1 MRTGIIVFLAFLTV
15 VLGDSHIATCP
26 HDQFVSENNTCEP
39 CDQQCL
45 DKGFGCKGPGLDG
58 CLFVCPIFRE
68 DPIAVPLFEKGIRIH
83 DEDHNQIHKMTKA
96 EFYLEDFESFSDSM
110 YVSLTVDTTGTEI
123 EADYNAVEGK
133 LTLTGSDFVSNYDK
147 ALGSIKFQNNAP
159 TPDLKS
165 REVAFRI
172 NDGDQWSEYFAV
184 AVAIAPINNHPPVIT
199 VTPAE
204 QTYQEHGAPVDIFN
218 SVDIQDQDHEAIFPM
233 RGATISVMSPP
244 SGDCFG
250 DQLITVELGS
260 YADKV
265 SLDTANPAEVI
276 HLVGDASADVYE
288 HIIKTAKFHSTGPE
302 PPRGSVRINVE
313 IDDGDF
319 TDNADV
325 IIEIETINDS
335 PPKIED
341 TGGLPSFVARD
352 ENAVTIAETISLI
365 DCDDNDVHKWKRLEV
380 MVMTRTSDFPD
391 ETLDINIGNFQEIDK
406 DEVAKQ
412 HIILVPSNNKAEAP
426 VAQFQGALRTL
437 TYYNANENISCP
449 LERQVRLRVWDGI
462 HMTEKN
468 ITVAIDK
475 SNKNVPNLGVT
486 TETGKSFTE
495 DGPPVALLKGVQI
508 TDLDKICDLL
518 LMEGAE
524 VNMTAPDGEY
534 ENITFTQHK
543 NIAVK
548 YPPVDIGNST
558 WQWTVTGNAPAQ
570 EYEDFI
576 QSIRYQNKEDEPDM
590 TLRTVWIRI
599 FDGMF
604 YSNPVEIDIEM
615 KSRNDQPPKLISP
628 LGMVYNFTENEG
640 PAVLCDYLEDDD
652 SEEIDRRV
660 NTINVWIHNI
670 SSVDGDDEILHVNEN
685 TTTLPAD
692 ITVTRVSSSSVE
704 IKGSDN
710 GNLIP
715 EFNAVLQTLGYSN
728 ARDEPTPGRRR
739 IRFQIFS
746 NAIGAAR
753 EVNVYLYVDVFGVND
768 SPTMVALP
776 GYVNYTER
784 AGPVHVAPNAMLRD
798 ADKQPV
804 NVTIMSINVSFV
816 LDHEPGGRIYC
827 NGCPNVTVTHNR
839 LMADFGG
846 QGWLPQKVAELV
858 RNITFAIVRAEP
870 PRLADAVEVT
880 FEITDID
887 GILGST
893 TVPIRVQH
901 ICDPGTL
908 ILNGVASMSK
918 ANFSEFTPDEW
929 VPIVEGPVNITN
941 NDSNY
946 IVEAEI
952 NITKNHDADH
962 DELQIVDSSHSSA
975 MSTNGLLR
983 IEGMKSLEQMEDII
997 SKLSFRN
1004 RYECRNRKQRTVEIS
1019 LKDDCGAWSNIGTV
1033 IISIIEEND
1042 PPIVSPAE
1050 GSRDPLEYT
1059 YIVQGI
1065 RNLNPPM
1072 LAVFPRLEV
1081 IDCDGPDQDNLTM
1094 INVTIMDAPDWPYE
1108 KIVFNETMLSET
1120 GLHVKALEVNEHV
1133 VRYMIYHPNGTA
1145 PISWFVSV
1153 IRHSYYIN
1161 SADCPFEV
1169 ARKIIVTAIDG
1180 EDSGE
1185 GYAMINFHRNPVG
1198 PQLMWNESIVR
1209 QWTSQATNFYLLED
1223 PSFGIIPGDIHFIH
1237 KALVSITNPIQS
1249 QITVNFKDL
1258 VFIDGVDETS
1268 FKSLGLKMTP
1278 NLPQRT
1284 SEIMFEFNG
1293 PVSSVDAAKFEGVLR
1308 TVKFSSGDIE
1318 KNCDRIIAVT
1328 VWDSPLK
1335 RKSNTIYV
1343 KVIVGDRPEPIG
1355 CNATE
1360 APTTDEPTTM
1370 PPTTPTPTTEEVTK
1384 KPTEEVTF
1392 PPEPTTEG
1400 VTTEGPTEV
1409 VTFPPEPTTEGATTD
1424 EPTEEISFSP
1434 EPTTGTED
1442 PTESLVDCSEGSKTL
1457 ASQADVD
1464 ALGATGCNQIN
1475 GDLVINC
1482 GFDNDCFSPFFS
1494 LVNLRNI
1501 KVVTGKLR
1509 IMTNRMKTL
1518 EGLENIKS
1526 FASVELND
1534 NTELVTM
1541 KHLRMNTY
1549 EQEIKVSEISMMGG
1563 HSRLED
1569 IDGLKGITEVTGGN
1583 VLFANLPSLK
1593 SLAGLSHL
1601 RKVCKSDGTGDF
1613 TLEKINEGS
1622 GGEVVENLGHL
1633 SSLQQ
1638 VCGVL
1643 KVYVTKVTTLEG
1655 LSSLTKVGSIQVRSN
1670 DHLSSAENGL
1680 SAVEVITGVRASTQ
1694 GGYSVLIYGNPSLT
1708 TMGDFAKANGALN
1721 SVKGKVRIG
1730 SNSKLC
1736 SPANMFS
1743 LQFWI
1748 GLGATED
1755 GSNPAK
1761 GTDCAKRRRK

>member
-1 MRTGIIVFLAFLTV
+1 MSGKRIVFFFAFLGLA
-15 VLGDSHIATCP
+15 LGDNHCP
-26 HDQFVSENNTCEP
+26 HDQFATEDGMCEN
-39 CDQQCL
+39 CDQRCM
-45 DKGFGCKGPGLDG
+45 DGGGGCKGPGLEG
-58 CLFVCPIFRE
+58 CLFVCPCFRE
-68 DPIAVPLFEKGIRIH
+68 EPMSVPIFLRGIRIH
-83 DEDHNQIHKMTKA
+83 DDDHNQIHKMTEA
-96 EFYLEDFESFSDSM
+96 EFFFDNFESLSDAM
-110 YVSLTVDTTGTEI
+110 YVSLVANTSDTDITSTYD
-123 EADYNAVEGK
+123 AATGK
-133 LTLTGSDFVSNYDK
+133 LTLTGLDYVSNYNK
-147 ALGSIKFQNNAP
+147 VLGSIQFRNTAP
-159 TPDLKS
+159 TPDLQNRRVIFS
-165 REVAFRI
+165 V
-172 NDGDQWSEYFAV
+172 NDGDQWSKYYLV
-184 AVAIAPINNHPPVIT
+184 IVKIKPINNHSPQVYAE
-199 VTPAE
+199 PADE
-204 QTYQEHGAPVDIFN
+204 AYNEHGSPVNVFENVAIHDA
-218 SVDIQDQDHEAIFPM
+218 DHEDIFPM
-233 RGATISVMSPP
+233 AGATISVLSPP
-244 SGDCFG
+244 DGDCFG
-250 DQLITVELGS
+250 SQLIHVDLGS
-260 YADKV
+260 YGDKV
-265 SLDTANPAEVI
+265 WLESDNPASVI
-276 HLVGDASADVYE
+276 RLVGNASADIYE
-288 HIIKTAKFHSTGPE
+288 HIIETAKFHSNGSE
-302 PPRGSVRINVE
+302 PPRGSVTIKLE
-313 IDDGDF
+313 IDDGKF
-319 TDNADV
+319 TNNTNVTIA
-325 IIEIETINDS
+325 ISTINDS
-335 PPKIED
+335 PPKI
-341 TGGLPSFVARD
+341 GGIDSPVFIAR
-352 ENAVTIAETISLI
+352 EPAVFIADGILLT
-365 DCDDNDVHKWKRLEV
+365 DCDDNNVHKWTKLEV
-380 MVMTRTSDFPD
+380 MLATITSDYPD
-391 ETLDINIGNFQEIDK
+391 EILHINTGSIPTILETEVTDK
-406 DEVAKQ
+406 
-412 HIILVPSNNKAEAP
+412 HILLVPNNNETEAP
-426 VAQFQGALRTL
+426 VADFERAVRTL
-437 TYYNANENISCP
+437 TYDNSNENISCP
-449 LERQVRLRVWDGI
+449 LERDVRLRIWDGI
-462 HMTEKN
+462 HMTEEN
-468 ITVAIDK
+468 IIVTIAK
-475 SNKNVPNLGVT
+475 SNKNAPTFGVSI
-486 TETGKSFTE
+486 TGASFSE
-495 DGPPVALLKGVQI
+495 DGPPVALLTSVRI
-508 TDLDKICDLL
+508 ADLDQICDIL
-518 LMEGAE
+518 LMSGAE
-524 VNMTAPDGEY
+524 VNMTAPDE
-534 ENITFTQHK
+534 EHEKITFSSHDQIK
-543 NIAVK
+543 VDG
-548 YPPVDIGNST
+548 PVDNGGGT
-558 WQWTVTGNAPAQ
+558 WKWTVTGNAHAD
-570 EYEDFI
+570 EYEAYI
-576 QSIRYQNKEDEPDM
+576 RSIMYRNTKDEPTM
-590 TLRTVWIRI
+590 TPHTRTLWIRI

-604 YSNPVEIDIEM
+604 YSDRVEIVVDLR
-615 KSRNDQPPKLISP
+615 SRNDQPPKLISP
-628 LGMVYNFTENEG
+628 LGMVYNFTENDG
-640 PAVLCDYLEDDD
+640 PTVLDQIYLEDDD
-652 SEEIDRRV
+652 SYENDRKV
-660 NTINVWIHNI
+660 NIINVWIDDV
-670 SSVDGDDEILHVNEN
+670 VDGDFEHLLVNEN

-1400 VTTEGPTEV
+1400 VTTEGPTEEI
-1409 VTFPPEPTTEGATTD
+1409 TFPPEPTTEGATTD